1 MSPTAWASRTKVV
14 GVVADGAPGFAL
26 SYAARRPISANV
38 ADTIADGLAVR
49 TPDAR
54 ALDAILKGAERLV
67 NVSEDEIRAAM
78 RHFYTDTHNVAEGAG
93 AAGIAALLSGRAGEI
108 AFPCAVVLS
117 GGNIDAAVHAQI
129 LKDNGEGTVNG

>member
-1 MSPTAWASRTKVV
+1 MIAARDALKLKTKII

-93 AAGIAALLSGRAGEI
+93 AAPLAALLKERDAMAGKRV
-108 AFPCAVVLS
+108 AVVLS
-117 GGNIDAAVHAQI
+117 GGNVDRNIYRDVLAQAS
-129 LKDNGEGTVNG
+129 